1 MIQSSHESSRNDFAT
16 FLRILIKKK
25 EYGSLPLIVKK
36 ERKNKKYIF
45 MNSILQCF
53 FFVAEFQFD
62 AFIIYST
69 RDEDWIKKTL
79 LPTLEDKHGLKCCVH
94 YRDFIAGLPFRNN
107 MVDSVYKSRK
117 TVAVVSQSFF
127 DSKYCPH
134 ELDFALHRL
143 LEKRDNSLVVIKL
156 DDVDKNKLPKAL
168 QKRSYI
174 DYPHLK
180 EKQAWKRNLVKCFE
194 VRGENV

>member
-1 MIQSSHESSRNDFAT
+1 VAAFVFWYLRRSDKRASSIS
-16 FLRILIKKK
+16 
-25 EYGSLPLIVKK
+25 
-36 ERKNKKYIF
+36 
-45 MNSILQCF
+45 
-53 FFVAEFQFD
+53 VAEFQFD

-94 YRDFIAGLPFRNN
+94 FRDFIAGVPFRNN

-117 TVAVVSQSFF
+117 TVAVVSRSFF
-127 DSKYCPH
+127 DSKYCGS
-134 ELDFALHRL
+134 ELDFAFHRR

-156 DDVDKNKLPKAL
+156 DDKNKLPKAL

-174 DYPHLK
+174 DYLNSK
-180 EKQAWKRNLVKCFE
+180 EKQTWERNLVKCFK
-194 VRGENV
+194 VQGENV

>member
-1 MIQSSHESSRNDFAT
+1 
-16 FLRILIKKK
+16 
-25 EYGSLPLIVKK
+25 
-36 ERKNKKYIF
+36 

-53 FFVAEFQFD
+53 FFSVAEFQFD

-94 YRDFIAGLPFRNN
+94 FRDFIAGVLFRNN

-117 TVAVVSQSFF
+117 TVAVVSRSFF
-127 DSKYCPH
+127 NSKYCGN

-143 LEKRDNSLVVIKL
+143 LEKRDNSLVIVKL
-156 DDVDKNKLPKAL
+156 DDVNRNKLPKAL
-168 QKRSYI
+168 KKRSYI
-174 DYPHLK
+174 DYPNSK
-180 EKQAWKRNLVKCFE
+180 EKQTWEKNLVKCLK
-194 VRGENV
+194 VANLASQGDVV